1 MIQYESESVLFIGT
15 QFSILY
21 TSMYSP
27 AEAAT
32 ETVRASERASEWVG
46 GWVVEWWVGSWH
58 PELFSVPFGRAP
70 STKGGDRR
78 ELVRSLA
85 RGVKVKV

>member
-1 MIQYESESVLFIGT
+1 MLFIGT

-32 ETVRASERASEWVG
+32 
-46 GWVVEWWVGSWH
+46 
-58 PELFSVPFGRAP
+58 
-70 STKGGDRR
+70 
-78 ELVRSLA
+78 LVRMPHVGFDGTGAIVANPVSSGAVDDDAFYLFLQKQKIA
-85 RGVKVKV
+85 LKP